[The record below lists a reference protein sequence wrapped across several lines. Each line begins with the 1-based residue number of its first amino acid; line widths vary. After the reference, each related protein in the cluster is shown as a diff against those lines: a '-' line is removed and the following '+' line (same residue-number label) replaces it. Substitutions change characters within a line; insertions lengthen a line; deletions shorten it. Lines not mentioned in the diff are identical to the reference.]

1 MRNTFKFCLVLGI
14 CALSLGMGR
23 HGQYDDEARDR
34 ERMEKE
40 YKKAGYDTASTAED
54 SLVGDVSGGIKQAT
68 YDSTKGLLQDTA
80 EGTVSDAP
88 VVGTVQGVV
97 KGSGKVLENT
107 SKGIAE
113 VVTLGRADRDSFRV
127 EEPEDN
133 SEDTTKVKFNF

>member
-1 MRNTFKFCLVLGI
+1 MHTILKLSVILSICVL
-14 CALSLGMGR
+14 SMGMGR
-23 HGQYDDEARDR
+23 SGQYDEEARDF
-34 ERMEKE
+34 EKMEKE
-40 YKKAGYDTASTAED
+40 YNKAGYDTPASDGST
-54 SLVGDVSGGIKQAT
+54 VGQMAGGVKQAT

-80 EGTVSDAP
+80 EGTAENPP
-88 VVGTVQGVV
+88 VVGTVQGVM

-113 VVTLGRADRDSFRV
+113 VVTLGRADRNSFRV

>member
-23 HGQYDDEARDR
+23 SGQYDEEARDF
-34 ERMEKE
+34 EKMEKE
-40 YKKAGYDTASTAED
+40 YKKAGYDTPSSDGST
-54 SLVGDVSGGIKQAT
+54 VGQMAGGVKQAT

-80 EGTVSDAP
+80 EGTAENPP
-88 VVGTVQGVV
+88 VVGTVQGVM

-113 VVTLGRADRDSFRV
+113 VVTLGRADSSSFRV

>member
-1 MRNTFKFCLVLGI
+1 MRNPFKFCLVLGI

-23 HGQYDDEARDR
+23 HGQYDDEAREF

-40 YKKAGYDTASTAED
+40 YKKAGYAAETNTD
-54 SLVGDVSGGIKQAT
+54 SVGDIAGGVKQAT

-80 EGTVSDAP
+80 EGTASNAP
-88 VVGTVQGVV
+88 VVGTVQGAV

-113 VVTLGRADRDSFRV
+113 IVTLGRADRDSFRV
-127 EEPEDN
+127 EEPEHRSD
-133 SEDTTKVKFNF
+133 DTTKVKFNF